1 MSKKPRHFLKGGG
14 AISPAREKLSH
25 LPDLPGV
32 YLFKD
37 NQESV
42 LYIGK
47 SKSIRDR
54 VRSYFH
60 GSAKHNLRIKLMVSR
75 IHDFSLIVT
84 DTEAEALILEEQ
96 LIKRHHPRYNVALK
110 DGKSYPYCK
119 LTVGEMYPRLVLV
132 REKIDSISEY
142 YGPYTSVKDAR
153 QVLKAVMTYFPLRTS
168 KMLLDGKKTYRPCL
182 NFQMKRCLAP
192 CQGDVNLEDY
202 EKIVRQ
208 VRLFLKGRDQELL
221 QELEKRMKQS
231 SKKLEFEKSAQYRDQ
246 IQAMRRI
253 FARQMV
259 LDVQGKDQDVFNL
272 YRESDSTGVQVLFI
286 RNGRLLGT
294 DFFFFENSNKATND
308 NLLGQVLHRIYMPE
322 GSIVPREI
330 LLPFEYSDRKL
341 LEDALNQKS
350 VRRIYVVCPQKGRKK
365 ELVSMAFSNAKVNLS
380 EQRSRFAKNTNIL
393 KHVKHEIKLNRL
405 PEVVEAFDISH
416 LSGTMTV
423 ASMVCWKKNSP
434 SNEDYRKYKINNIS
448 GPNDFASMKE
458 VLTRRYSRTL
468 AEGKNLPDLILID
481 GGKGQI
487 NIAAKVLTE
496 LGILQKVD
504 LIGLA
509 KGRSERKR
517 GRSRGK
523 NVDYEYVVKPN
534 QKNVIRM
541 HSNSDVLFFLQ
552 NIRDESHR
560 FAIEF
565 QRKLKRKN
573 TLHSQ
578 IDNIPGIGPKR
589 RRLLLKHFGS
599 LTGIRHAALE
609 EILLVPGI
617 PEKLAKEIQSSL
629 KTRKVL

>member
-37 NQESV
+37 DQESV

-60 GSAKHNLRIKLMVSR
+60 GSAKHNLRINLMVSR
-75 IHDFSLIVT
+75 IHDLSLIVT

-192 CQGDVNLEDY
+192 CQGDVSVEDY

-294 DFFFFENSNKATND
+294 DFFFFEDSSEATND

-380 EQRSRFAKNTNIL
+380 EQHSRFAKNTNIL

-468 AEGKNLPDLILID
+468 AEGENLPDLILID

-534 QKNVIRM
+534 QKNEIRM
-541 HSNSDVLFFLQ
+541 HRNSDVLFFLQ

-599 LTGIRHAALE
+599 LTGLRHAALE
-609 EILLVPGI
+609 EILQVPGI

-629 KTRKVL
+629 KN

>member
-37 NQESV
+37 DQESV

-47 SKSIRDR
+47 SKSIRNR

-119 LTVGEMYPRLVLV
+119 LTVGEMYPRLILV

-192 CQGDVNLEDY
+192 CQGDVSVEDY

-294 DFFFFENSNKATND
+294 DFFFFEDCSEATND

-534 QKNVIRM
+534 QKNEIRM
-541 HSNSDVLFFLQ
+541 HRNSDVLFFLQ

-599 LTGIRHAALE
+599 LTGLRHAALE
-609 EILLVPGI
+609 EILQVPGI

-629 KTRKVL
+629 KN

>member
-37 NQESV
+37 DQESV

-47 SKSIRDR
+47 SKSIRNR

-192 CQGDVNLEDY
+192 CQGDVSVEDY

-294 DFFFFENSNKATND
+294 DFFFFEDSCEATND

-534 QKNVIRM
+534 QKNEIRM
-541 HSNSDVLFFLQ
+541 HRNSDVLFFLQ

-599 LTGIRHAALE
+599 LTGLRHAALE
-609 EILLVPGI
+609 EILQVPGI

-629 KTRKVL
+629 KN

>member
-37 NQESV
+37 DQESV

-47 SKSIRDR
+47 SKSIRNR

-192 CQGDVNLEDY
+192 CRGDVSVEDY

-294 DFFFFENSNKATND
+294 DFFFFEDSSEATND

-341 LEDALNQKS
+341 LEDVLNQKS

-534 QKNVIRM
+534 QKNEIRM
-541 HSNSDVLFFLQ
+541 HRNSDVLFFLQ

-599 LTGIRHAALE
+599 LTGLRHATLE
-609 EILLVPGI
+609 EILQVPGI

-629 KTRKVL
+629 KN

>member
-1 MSKKPRHFLKGGG
+1 MSKKPSHFLKGGE
-14 AISPAREKLSH
+14 AISPAREKISQ

-37 NQESV
+37 DQESV

-47 SKSIRDR
+47 SKSIRNR

-60 GSAKHNLRIKLMVSR
+60 GSAKHNLRIKLMVFR

-119 LTVGEMYPRLVLV
+119 LTVGEMYPRLILV

-192 CQGDVNLEDY
+192 CQGDVSVEDY

-253 FARQMV
+253 FAKQMV

-294 DFFFFENSNKATND
+294 DFFFFEDSSEATND

-380 EQRSRFAKNTNIL
+380 EQHSRFSKNTNIL
-393 KHVKHEIKLNRL
+393 KHVKHEIKLSRL
-405 PEVVEAFDISH
+405 PQVVEAFDISH

-509 KGRSERKR
+509 KGRSERKS

-534 QKNVIRM
+534 QKNEIRM
-541 HSNSDVLFFLQ
+541 HRNSDVLFFLQ

-599 LTGIRHAALE
+599 LTGLRHAALE
-609 EILLVPGI
+609 EILQVPGI

-629 KTRKVL
+629 KN

>member
-14 AISPAREKLSH
+14 TISPAREKLSH
-25 LPDLPGV
+25 LPNLPGV

-37 NQESV
+37 DQESV

-47 SKSIRDR
+47 SKSIRNR

-75 IHDFSLIVT
+75 IHNFSLIVT

-192 CQGDVNLEDY
+192 CQGDVSVEDY

-272 YRESDSTGVQVLFI
+272 YRESDSTGIQVLFI

-294 DFFFFENSNKATND
+294 DFFFFEDSSEATND

-509 KGRSERKR
+509 KGRSDRKR
-517 GRSRGK
+517 GRSCGK

-534 QKNVIRM
+534 QKNEIRM
-541 HSNSDVLFFLQ
+541 HRNSDVLFFLQ

-599 LTGIRHAALE
+599 LTGLRHAALE
-609 EILLVPGI
+609 EILQVPGI

-629 KTRKVL
+629 KN

>member
-37 NQESV
+37 DQESV

-47 SKSIRDR
+47 SKSIRNR

-192 CQGDVNLEDY
+192 CQGDVSVEDY

-294 DFFFFENSNKATND
+294 DFFFFEDSSEATND

-365 ELVSMAFSNAKVNLS
+365 ELVSMAFGNAKVNLS

-534 QKNVIRM
+534 QKNEIRM
-541 HSNSDVLFFLQ
+541 HRNSDVLFFLQ

-578 IDNIPGIGPKR
+578 IDNIPGIGHKR

-599 LTGIRHAALE
+599 LTGLRHAALE
-609 EILLVPGI
+609 EILQVPGI

-629 KTRKVL
+629 KN

>member
-1 MSKKPRHFLKGGG
+1 
-14 AISPAREKLSH
+14 
-25 LPDLPGV
+25 
-32 YLFKD
+32 
-37 NQESV
+37 
-42 LYIGK
+42 
-47 SKSIRDR
+47 
-54 VRSYFH
+54 
-60 GSAKHNLRIKLMVSR
+60 
-75 IHDFSLIVT
+75 
-84 DTEAEALILEEQ
+84 
-96 LIKRHHPRYNVALK
+96 
-110 DGKSYPYCK
+110 
-119 LTVGEMYPRLVLV
+119 
-132 REKIDSISEY
+132 
-142 YGPYTSVKDAR
+142 
-153 QVLKAVMTYFPLRTS
+153 
-168 KMLLDGKKTYRPCL
+168 
-182 NFQMKRCLAP
+182 MKRCLAP
-192 CQGDVNLEDY
+192 CQGDVSVKDY

-294 DFFFFENSNKATND
+294 DFFFFEDSSEATND

-458 VLTRRYSRTL
+458 VLTRRYNRTL

-534 QKNVIRM
+534 QKNEIRM
-541 HSNSDVLFFLQ
+541 HRNSDVLFFLQ

-599 LTGIRHAALE
+599 LTGLRHAALE
-609 EILLVPGI
+609 EILQVPGI

>member
-1 MSKKPRHFLKGGG
+1 
-14 AISPAREKLSH
+14 
-25 LPDLPGV
+25 
-32 YLFKD
+32 
-37 NQESV
+37 
-42 LYIGK
+42 
-47 SKSIRDR
+47 
-54 VRSYFH
+54 
-60 GSAKHNLRIKLMVSR
+60 MVSR

-192 CQGDVNLEDY
+192 CQGDVSVEDY

-294 DFFFFENSNKATND
+294 DFFFFEDSSEATDD

-341 LEDALNQKS
+341 LENALNQKS
-350 VRRIYVVCPQKGRKK
+350 ARRIYVVCPQKGRKK

-458 VLTRRYSRTL
+458 VLARRYSRTL

-534 QKNVIRM
+534 QKNEIRM
-541 HSNSDVLFFLQ
+541 HRNSDVLFFLQ

-599 LTGIRHAALE
+599 LKGLRHAALE
-609 EILLVPGI
+609 EILQVPGI
-617 PEKLAKEIQSSL
+617 PEKLAKEIQSTL
-629 KTRKVL
+629 KI

>member
-37 NQESV
+37 DQESV

-47 SKSIRDR
+47 SKSIRNR

-119 LTVGEMYPRLVLV
+119 LTVGEMYPRLILV

-192 CQGDVNLEDY
+192 CQGDVSVEDY

-294 DFFFFENSNKATND
+294 DFFFFEDSSEATND

-330 LLPFEYSDRKL
+330 LLPFEY
-341 LEDALNQKS
+341 
-350 VRRIYVVCPQKGRKK
+350 
-365 ELVSMAFSNAKVNLS
+365 
-380 EQRSRFAKNTNIL
+380 
-393 KHVKHEIKLNRL
+393 
-405 PEVVEAFDISH
+405 
-416 LSGTMTV
+416 
-423 ASMVCWKKNSP
+423 
-434 SNEDYRKYKINNIS
+434 
-448 GPNDFASMKE
+448 
-458 VLTRRYSRTL
+458 
-468 AEGKNLPDLILID
+468 
-481 GGKGQI
+481 
-487 NIAAKVLTE
+487 
-496 LGILQKVD
+496 
-504 LIGLA
+504 
-509 KGRSERKR
+509 
-517 GRSRGK
+517 
-523 NVDYEYVVKPN
+523 
-534 QKNVIRM
+534 
-541 HSNSDVLFFLQ
+541 
-552 NIRDESHR
+552 
-560 FAIEF
+560 
-565 QRKLKRKN
+565 
-573 TLHSQ
+573 
-578 IDNIPGIGPKR
+578 
-589 RRLLLKHFGS
+589 
-599 LTGIRHAALE
+599 
-609 EILLVPGI
+609 
-617 PEKLAKEIQSSL
+617 
-629 KTRKVL
+629 

>member
-37 NQESV
+37 DQESV

-132 REKIDSISEY
+132 REKIESISEY

-192 CQGDVNLEDY
+192 CQGDVSVEDY

-259 LDVQGKDQDVFNL
+259 VDVQGKDQDVFNL

-294 DFFFFENSNKATND
+294 DFFFFEDSSEATND

-468 AEGKNLPDLILID
+468 AEGENLPDLILID

-534 QKNVIRM
+534 QKNEIRM
-541 HSNSDVLFFLQ
+541 HRNSDVLFFLQ

-589 RRLLLKHFGS
+589 RRLLLKRFGS
-599 LTGIRHAALE
+599 LTGLRNAALE
-609 EILLVPGI
+609 EILQVPGI

-629 KTRKVL
+629 KN

>member
-37 NQESV
+37 DQESV

-47 SKSIRDR
+47 SKSIRNR

-192 CQGDVNLEDY
+192 CQGDVSVEDY

-294 DFFFFENSNKATND
+294 DFFFFEDSSEATND

-341 LEDALNQKS
+341 LEDALNKKS

-534 QKNVIRM
+534 QKNEIRM
-541 HSNSDVLFFLQ
+541 HRNSDVLFFLQ

-599 LTGIRHAALE
+599 LTGLRHAALE
-609 EILLVPGI
+609 EILQVPGI

-629 KTRKVL
+629 KN

>member
-37 NQESV
+37 DQESV

-47 SKSIRDR
+47 SKSIRNR

-192 CQGDVNLEDY
+192 CQGDVSVEDY

-294 DFFFFENSNKATND
+294 DFFFFEDSSEATND

-380 EQRSRFAKNTNIL
+380 EQRRRFANNTNIL

-458 VLTRRYSRTL
+458 VLTRRYNRTL

-534 QKNVIRM
+534 QKNEIRM
-541 HSNSDVLFFLQ
+541 HRNSDVLFFLQ

-565 QRKLKRKN
+565 QRKLKRKD

-578 IDNIPGIGPKR
+578 IDDIPGIGPKR

-599 LTGIRHAALE
+599 LTSIRQAALD
-609 EILLVPGI
+609 EIFQVPGI

-629 KTRKVL
+629 KN

>member
-25 LPDLPGV
+25 LPDLPGI

-37 NQESV
+37 DQESV

-47 SKSIRDR
+47 SKSLRNR

-192 CQGDVNLEDY
+192 CQGDVSVEDY

-259 LDVQGKDQDVFNL
+259 LDVHGKDQDVFNL

-294 DFFFFENSNKATND
+294 DFFFFEDSSEATND

-341 LEDALNQKS
+341 LEDVLNQKS

-534 QKNVIRM
+534 QKNEIRM
-541 HSNSDVLFFLQ
+541 HRNSDVLFFLQ

-599 LTGIRHAALE
+599 LTGLRHAALE
-609 EILLVPGI
+609 EILQVPGI

-629 KTRKVL
+629 KN

>member
-25 LPDLPGV
+25 LPNLPGV

-37 NQESV
+37 DQESV

-47 SKSIRDR
+47 SKSIQNR

-192 CQGDVNLEDY
+192 CQGDVSVEDY

-294 DFFFFENSNKATND
+294 DFFFFEDSSEATND

-534 QKNVIRM
+534 QKNEIRM
-541 HSNSDVLFFLQ
+541 HRNSDVLFFLQ

-599 LTGIRHAALE
+599 LTGLRHAALE
-609 EILLVPGI
+609 EILQVPGI

-629 KTRKVL
+629 KN

>member
-1 MSKKPRHFLKGGG
+1 
-14 AISPAREKLSH
+14 
-25 LPDLPGV
+25 
-32 YLFKD
+32 
-37 NQESV
+37 
-42 LYIGK
+42 
-47 SKSIRDR
+47 
-54 VRSYFH
+54 
-60 GSAKHNLRIKLMVSR
+60 MVSR

-192 CQGDVNLEDY
+192 CQGDVSVEDY

-294 DFFFFENSNKATND
+294 DFFFFEDSSEATND

-448 GPNDFASMKE
+448 GPNDYASMKE

-468 AEGKNLPDLILID
+468 AEGENLPDLILID

-517 GRSRGK
+517 GRSCGK

-534 QKNVIRM
+534 QKNEIRM
-541 HSNSDVLFFLQ
+541 HRNSDVLFFLQ

-599 LTGIRHAALE
+599 LTGLRHAALD
-609 EILLVPGI
+609 EILQVPGI
-617 PEKLAKEIQSSL
+617 PGKLAKEIQSSL
-629 KTRKVL
+629 KN

>member
-37 NQESV
+37 DQESV

-47 SKSIRDR
+47 SKSIRNR

-192 CQGDVNLEDY
+192 CQGDVSVEDY

-294 DFFFFENSNKATND
+294 DFFFFEDSSEATND

-448 GPNDFASMKE
+448 GPNDYASMKE

-534 QKNVIRM
+534 QKNEIRM
-541 HSNSDVLFFLQ
+541 HRNSDVLFFLQ

-599 LTGIRHAALE
+599 LTGLRHAALE
-609 EILLVPGI
+609 EILQVPGI

-629 KTRKVL
+629 KN

>member
-14 AISPAREKLSH
+14 AISPARENLSH

-37 NQESV
+37 DQESV

-47 SKSIRDR
+47 SKSIRNR

-75 IHDFSLIVT
+75 IYDFSLIVT

-192 CQGDVNLEDY
+192 CQGDVSVEDY

-294 DFFFFENSNKATND
+294 DFFFFEDSSEATND

-434 SNEDYRKYKINNIS
+434 SNEDYRKYKISNIS

-458 VLTRRYSRTL
+458 VLTRRYNRTL

-509 KGRSERKR
+509 KGRSERKK

-534 QKNVIRM
+534 QKNEIRM
-541 HSNSDVLFFLQ
+541 QRNSDVLFFLQ

-565 QRKLKRKN
+565 QRKLKRKD

-578 IDNIPGIGPKR
+578 IDDIPGIGPKR

-599 LTGIRHAALE
+599 LTGLRHADLE
-609 EILLVPGI
+609 EILQVPGI

-629 KTRKVL
+629 KN

>member
-1 MSKKPRHFLKGGG
+1 MSKNPRHFLKGGG

-37 NQESV
+37 DQESV

-47 SKSIRDR
+47 SKSIRNR

-75 IHDFSLIVT
+75 IHNFSLIVT

-168 KMLLDGKKTYRPCL
+168 KMLLDAKKTYRPCL

-192 CQGDVNLEDY
+192 CQGDVSVEDY

-294 DFFFFENSNKATND
+294 DFFFFEDSSEATND

-341 LEDALNQKS
+341 LEDVLNQKS

-534 QKNVIRM
+534 QKNEIRM
-541 HSNSDVLFFLQ
+541 HRNSDVLFFLQ

-599 LTGIRHAALE
+599 LTDLKHAALE
-609 EILLVPGI
+609 EILHVPGI

-629 KTRKVL
+629 KN

>member
-14 AISPAREKLSH
+14 DISPAREKLSQ
-25 LPDLPGV
+25 LPNLPGV

-37 NQESV
+37 DQESV

-47 SKSIRDR
+47 SKSIRNR

-192 CQGDVNLEDY
+192 CQGDVSVEDY

-294 DFFFFENSNKATND
+294 DFFFFEDSSEATND

-393 KHVKHEIKLNRL
+393 KHVNHEIKLNRL

-534 QKNVIRM
+534 QKNEIRM
-541 HSNSDVLFFLQ
+541 HRNSDVLFFLQ

-599 LTGIRHAALE
+599 LTGLKHAALE
-609 EILLVPGI
+609 EILQVPGI
-617 PEKLAKEIQSSL
+617 PEKLAKEIQSYL
-629 KTRKVL
+629 KN

>member
-1 MSKKPRHFLKGGG
+1 MSNKPRHFFLKDGET
-14 AISPAREKLSH
+14 ISPAREKLSH

-37 NQESV
+37 DQESV

-60 GSAKHNLRIKLMVSR
+60 SSAKHNLRIKLMVSR

-182 NFQMKRCLAP
+182 NFQMKHCLAP
-192 CQGDVNLEDY
+192 CQGNVSVEDY
-202 EKIVRQ
+202 EKIVHQ

-221 QELEKRMKQS
+221 QALEKRMKRS

-272 YRESDSTGVQVLFI
+272 YHESDSTGVQVLFI

-294 DFFFFENSNKATND
+294 DFFFFEDSSEATDD

-341 LEDALNQKS
+341 LENALNQKS
-350 VRRIYVVCPQKGRKK
+350 ARRIYVVCPQKGRKK

-380 EQRSRFAKNTNIL
+380 EQCNRFAKNTSIL

-458 VLTRRYSRTL
+458 VLARRYSRTL

-534 QKNVIRM
+534 QKNEIRM
-541 HSNSDVLFFLQ
+541 HRNSDVLFFLQ

-599 LTGIRHAALE
+599 LKGLRHAALE
-609 EILLVPGI
+609 EILQVPGI
-617 PEKLAKEIQSSL
+617 PEKLAKEIQSTL
-629 KTRKVL
+629 KI